1 MENRVACGS
10 SCSPAGENTT
20 GTFGALV
27 KKDNELYCLSNNH
40 VFAGCNHVPVGQP
53 IMSPSS
59 QDASPS
65 TQAPREICRH
75 SEIIEL
81 RSGTPA
87 LVPLVRAD
95 AAIARVPD
103 RKQVS
108 SWQGDQDGFDTPK
121 NTTQPV
127 SGMAVKKFGRT
138 TGLTYGVVEAMI
150 PTPFPLP
157 YKSSTFAAT
166 VYLTDIWTIRV
177 QHGQHFALPGDSG
190 SLVVSEDGKH
200 SIGLLFAASRKGD
213 YGFVAPIDTVL
224 GDLNAKLVN
233 KHGV

>member
-1 MENRVACGS
+1 
-10 SCSPAGENTT
+10 
-20 GTFGALV
+20 
-27 KKDNELYCLSNNH
+27 
-40 VFAGCNHVPVGQP
+40 
-53 IMSPSS
+53 MSPSS
-59 QDASPS
+59 MDASPS

-95 AAIARVPD
+95 AAIAKVPD
-103 RKQVS
+103 DKQVS
-108 SWQGDQDGFDTPK
+108 SWQGDQHGFDTPK
-121 NTTQPV
+121 NTSQPV
-127 SGMAVKKFGRT
+127 SGMKVKKFGRT
-138 TGLTYGVVEAMI
+138 TGLTHGVVEAMI

-177 QHGQHFALPGDSG
+177 QDGQHFALPGDSG